1 MDKREGNSQHTRY
14 DFHTFP
20 FAPCSSRTVKRTNTD
35 RVESIVKSNIV
46 LQYVYVNIVSIYCYD
61 VRQYSYF
68 PLKFLQY
75 RKSTETFLSP
85 NFFLCFYPVA
95 LPSTSTQALLLSF
108 LFHDSVMALKLVDV
122 TFGGCALASVLIGW
136 CGRENSTKAPVSHV
150 YSSDIVSTWRH
161 CHTAAAH
168 VSQI

>member
-61 VRQYSYF
+61 VRQYSDF

-85 NFFLCFYPVA
+85 KEIFIFLPRCSAFNFN
-95 LPSTSTQALLLSF
+95 TSFAFKF
-108 LFHDSVMALKLVDV
+108 LFHDSVMAPKLVDV